1 MAAPGVNPPQ
11 QTSAGSSLPPL
22 QTAGPGI
29 PFDTLRG
36 EQKVQDASPKES
48 SKLRCQFEDCKKS
61 INPLYLS
68 IHRCACQRVFC
79 TTHKSSM
86 LHQCTVDYKAQE
98 QARLRQSFI
107 EQLKSKSVSGDH
119 GSHSNYSH

>member
-11 QTSAGSSLPPL
+11 PTSAGSSLPPL

-36 EQKVQDASPKES
+36 EQKTQDASPKES
-48 SKLRCQFEDCKKS
+48 SKLRCQFKGCKKS

-68 IHRCACQRVFC
+68 IHRCACQLVFC
-79 TTHKSSM
+79 HSHKSTM
-86 LHQCTVDYKAQE
+86 LHQCSVDYKTQE
-98 QARLRQSFI
+98 QARLRQSLI
-107 EQLKSKSVSGDH
+107 EEAKTKSVAGDH
-119 GSHSNYSH
+119 GSNSNYSH